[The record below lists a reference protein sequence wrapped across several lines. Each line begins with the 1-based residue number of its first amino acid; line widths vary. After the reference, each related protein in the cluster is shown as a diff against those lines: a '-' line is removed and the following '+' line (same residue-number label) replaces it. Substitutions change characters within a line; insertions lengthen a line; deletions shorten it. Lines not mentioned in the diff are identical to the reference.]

1 MRFEMMDKK
10 ILLVGSDLAPLK
22 RLEEV
27 LRERGYRVGKA
38 HSLDQA
44 LWQLFHYSPQLVIIQ
59 GDTTSSSLNGPE
71 ACRRTREVSR
81 VPIITISS
89 NRVEKLRGLELGG
102 DDSLPRPLDMEEL
115 LTRVAA
121 LLRRTDGETVKPR
134 LSIYSAPGIW
144 VNFDTHEVLIGD
156 KLVRLTPGE
165 FCLLEYLVRNAGQ
178 ILTHEQ
184 LLDAISANLSRANR
198 GVLRQYTSRLR
209 RKIEADPALPRF
221 IITHRG
227 LGYSFSPEGDWEGG
241 S

>member
-1 MRFEMMDKK
+1 MENK
-10 ILLVGSDLAPLK
+10 ILLVGSDLALLK

-27 LRERGYRVGKA
+27 LGERGYRVEKA
-38 HSLDQA
+38 YSLDQA

-59 GDTTSSSLNGPE
+59 GDTIPSSLNLLE

-81 VPIITISS
+81 VPIITLSS
-89 NRVEKLRGLELGG
+89 DKVERLRSLELGA

-115 LTRVAA
+115 LARVAA
-121 LLRRTDGETVKPR
+121 LLRRTDREAAEPR

-144 VNFDTHEVLIGD
+144 VNFDTHEVSIGD
-156 KLVRLTPGE
+156 KVVRLTSGE
-165 FCLLEYLVRNAGQ
+165 FRLLEYLVRNAGQ

-184 LLDAISANLSRANR
+184 LLEAISANLSRPTM
-198 GVLRQYTSRLR
+198 GILRQYISRLR
-209 RKIEADPALPRF
+209 RKIEADPALPRL

-241 S
+241 P